1 MEFGARLEG
10 LEPPA
15 HGLEGR
21 CSIQLSYRR
30 MPAGRFP
37 TVPWRI
43 VQRNASVSADRY
55 ALYHRTVPVS
65 TDFSPLRIDK
75 TTYAGYAM
83 RVRGE
88 QTVAGLRA

>member
-1 MEFGARLEG
+1 MIGAPGGTRTPGPRLRRPLLYPTE
-10 LEPPA
+10 LQA
-15 HGLEGR
+15 HA
-21 CSIQLSYRR
+21 
-30 MPAGRFP
+30 AGRLP
-37 TVPWRI
+37 PEKNRRI
-43 VQRNASVSADRY
+43 QGKPAVSADRY